1 MEMIR
6 ILFRVLSRVLSRVL
20 CLFIALPT
28 FVLAATPVPD
38 SVATASEAPPPGFK
52 IAFLGDQG
60 MGPISE
66 SVLKLVKSEGAD
78 LLVHLGDFDYQNNPQ
93 GWEDQTDRILGADFP
108 QIAVVGN
115 HDLPSWYGPK
125 GYSSLVAE
133 RLKRMGVKVD
143 GEAGVRCSFRYRGI
157 FFVVTAPGLIGTGH
171 AQYIRDRLESD
182 SSAWRISAW
191 HVNQHL
197 MQVGGKPDE
206 AGWGVYEESR
216 RGGAII
222 ATAHEHSYS
231 RTHLLNNMATQEVA
245 STSDSL
251 ELRKGRT
258 FAFVA
263 GLGGSEVRPQYVS
276 GAWWAK
282 TYTAS
287 QGAASGAM
295 FGTFNV
301 DGNPLKARFEFKAI
315 NGEVPDRF
323 DVYSDLNRPIK
334 PGIALKPDPPP
345 GRGRLELDPK
355 ELGIPVGGRLR
366 LIDSHGRTVADIN
379 PLRGQVS
386 LPLPHSGL
394 LFLRIET
401 KAGAQIRKF
410 VILP

>member
-1 MEMIR
+1 MIR
-6 ILFRVLSRVLSRVL
+6 IPFRVLVFLFAFPTIVL
-20 CLFIALPT
+20 
-28 FVLAATPVPD
+28 LAAPVP
-38 SVATASEAPPPGFK
+38 ASETPAREVPPPGFK

-78 LLVHLGDFDYQNNPQ
+78 LLVHLGDFDYQDNPQ

-115 HDLPSWYGPK
+115 HDLPAWYGPK
-125 GYSSLVAE
+125 GYSNLVAE

-157 FFVVTAPGLIGTGH
+157 FFVMTAPGLIGAGH
-171 AQYIRDRLESD
+171 AQFIRDRLASD

-191 HVNQHL
+191 HVNQHQ
-197 MQVGGKPDE
+197 MQVGSKPDE

-231 RTHLLNNMATQEVA
+231 RTHLLSNMTTQEIA
-245 STSDSL
+245 STGDSL
-251 ELRKGRT
+251 ELRRGRT

-263 GLGGSEVRPQYVS
+263 GLGGGEVRPQYVT
-276 GAWWAK
+276 GDWWAK
-282 TYTAS
+282 TYSAS
-287 QGAASGAM
+287 QGAVSGAM

-301 DGNPLKARFEFKAI
+301 DGNPRKARFEFKAI
-315 NGEVPDRF
+315 NGAVPDRF
-323 DVYSDLNRPIK
+323 EVYSDLDRPIK

-355 ELGIPVGGRLR
+355 ELGIPVGGRLW
-366 LIDSHGRTVADIN
+366 LIDSHGRTIADIN

-401 KAGAQIRKF
+401 KAGVQIRKF